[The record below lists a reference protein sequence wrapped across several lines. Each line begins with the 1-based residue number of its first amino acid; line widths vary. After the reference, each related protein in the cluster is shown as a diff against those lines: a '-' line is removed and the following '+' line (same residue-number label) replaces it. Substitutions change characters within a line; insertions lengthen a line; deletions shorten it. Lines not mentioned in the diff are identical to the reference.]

1 MANFTKREI
10 KKAFINLLNQKPL
23 SKISVKDIVDSCGV
37 SRNTFYYYFEDIPF
51 LLKSIITDE
60 ADEFIKSHSTFDS
73 LEDCVDTIFKYA
85 LENKRA
91 VLHIYQSLGREI
103 FDDFLLKTLEY
114 TVTEHL
120 KVLTFTLNISEDRMK
135 AIIKFTKCTLIG
147 VCIDWIKG
155 GMKEDYIDDFHRIS
169 KFSKDIIKVFICEH
183 KAC

>member
-73 LEDCVDTIFKYA
+73 L
-85 LENKRA
+85 
-91 VLHIYQSLGREI
+91 
-103 FDDFLLKTLEY
+103 
-114 TVTEHL
+114 
-120 KVLTFTLNISEDRMK
+120 
-135 AIIKFTKCTLIG
+135 
-147 VCIDWIKG
+147 
-155 GMKEDYIDDFHRIS
+155 
-169 KFSKDIIKVFICEH
+169 
-183 KAC
+183 

>member
-1 MANFTKREI
+1 M
-10 KKAFINLLNQKPL
+10 
-23 SKISVKDIVDSCGV
+23 
-37 SRNTFYYYFEDIPF
+37 
-51 LLKSIITDE
+51 
-60 ADEFIKSHSTFDS
+60 
-73 LEDCVDTIFKYA
+73 
-85 LENKRA
+85 
-91 VLHIYQSLGREI
+91 LHIYQSLGREI

-114 TVTEHL
+114 TVKEHL
-120 KVLTFTLNISEDRMK
+120 KVLTFNLNISEDRMK